1 MYIQDHMTTLSM
13 QMQSQGSGSNENQG
27 KSLAMLGCPFM
38 VKEFN
43 NLGVFKLF
51 SGDNHSFVLA
61 KNKFDFVYNEKN
73 METSI
78 NSTNKKN
85 NLDDSAQKVMSL
97 KETPRDLRS
106 KIDSICTSEY
116 IKSVD
121 IESLVNMNI
130 DFAEIKIES
139 KIAEGGY
146 GIV

>member
-1 MYIQDHMTTLSM
+1 MD
-13 QMQSQGSGSNENQG
+13 
-27 KSLAMLGCPFM
+27 
-38 VKEFN
+38 
-43 NLGVFKLF
+43 
-51 SGDNHSFVLA
+51 
-61 KNKFDFVYNEKN
+61 
-73 METSI
+73 TSI

>member
-1 MYIQDHMTTLSM
+1 
-13 QMQSQGSGSNENQG
+13 
-27 KSLAMLGCPFM
+27 
-38 VKEFN
+38 
-43 NLGVFKLF
+43 LF

-61 KNKFDFVYNEKN
+61 KNKYDFVYNEKN
-73 METSI
+73 ILDTSI

-85 NLDDSAQKVMSL
+85 DDSAQKVMPQGI
-97 KETPRDLRS
+97 TPRDLQS
-106 KIDSICTSEY
+106 KINTVCSAEY
-116 IKSVD
+116 VKNAD